1 MLPNFASKDVVFAWS
16 ERAKLRVGF
25 EGGYEVAG
33 LNLME
38 EKMDESTI
46 DREAMG
52 QLANALAFIC
62 GADHPTVVA
71 MKKAVASGTER
82 DIKNARTQFLK
93 LKASDRRAAL
103 AMLRD

>member
-1 MLPNFASKDVVFAWS
+1 VIEEATGVV
-16 ERAKLRVGF
+16 
-25 EGGYEVAG
+25 EGGCEVAG
-33 LNLME
+33 QLDGGA

-71 MKKAVASGTER
+71 MKKAVASGMER
-82 DIKNARTQFLK
+82 DIKNARAQFFK

-103 AMLRD
+103 AMLKD